1 MGLVEPVATVSP
13 PSPPAPPPPP
23 PPSENVPRKARGTRA
38 VPPGVGRAL
47 AVGALGVVALIVLYL
62 VLSGGGGADYH
73 LELKEAGQLVRGDQV
88 QVGGV
93 PVGSVT
99 DIALTPDYKARVTI
113 HVNRSLVPLHEGSAA
128 EIRVPSLTGVANR
141 YVALT
146 PGPNNRA
153 ALAAGT
159 TLKTDATR
167 EVVDLDRL
175 FNTLNPKTR
184 RGLQQVI
191 QGSAEQFAGA
201 GPELGK
207 ATEYFAPSF
216 AALDRFFS
224 ELTRDQSTFTSFL
237 VESGKALTTLA
248 ARKESI
254 TDLVEHGDQTFQ
266 AIGSQ
271 QTNLEQALRQLP
283 GTLRRGNKAFTE
295 VPSTLADLSRLI
307 RVQGPNNQAL
317 ATLLA
322 RLRPFTITA
331 TPAVGNFSRAIS
343 RPGANND
350 LTEAF
355 AALPALAREL
365 TTASPNGVRAL
376 REAVPSTSFFGPY
389 APELTGAARAFGQ
402 TTAYYD
408 ANGHYARISPVTPS
422 FKLGA
427 GNKLTPASAQQ
438 GLEGLQ
444 TGQLRRCPGAAT
456 QPSADGSAP
465 FTNNG
470 QLGCDPTETPK

>member
-1 MGLVEPVATVSP
+1 
-13 PSPPAPPPPP
+13 
-23 PPSENVPRKARGTRA
+23 

-47 AVGALGVVALIVLYL
+47 AVGALGIVVLLVAYL
-62 VLSGGGGADYH
+62 VFSGGGGADYH

-99 DIALTPDYKARVTI
+99 DIALTSDFKARVTI
-113 HVNRSLVPLHEGSAA
+113 HVDSSLAPLHAGTIA

-141 YVALT
+141 FVALT
-146 PGPNNRA
+146 PGPNNHP

-159 TLKTDATR
+159 TLPANDTR
-167 EVVDLDRL
+167 EVVDLDQL

-184 RGLQQVI
+184 TGLQQVI
-191 QGSAEQFAGA
+191 QGSAEQYAGA
-201 GPELGK
+201 GRALGK
-207 ATEYFAPSF
+207 STEYFAPSF
-216 AALDRFFS
+216 AATDRFFS
-224 ELTRDQSTFTSFL
+224 ELVRDQHTFTDFL
-237 VESGKALTTLA
+237 VESAKALTTLA
-248 ARKESI
+248 AHKESLS
-254 TDLVEHGDQTFQ
+254 DLVEHGNQTFQ

-271 QTNLEQALRQLP
+271 QSSLAQGLRLLPQVLNQGNRTFTQLP
-283 GTLRRGNKAFTE
+283 
-295 VPSTLADLSRLI
+295 PTLAALTRL
-307 RVQGPNNQAL
+307 VNAQQPNTKAL
-317 ATLLA
+317 TTLFA
-322 RLRPFTITA
+322 RLRPLVTTA
-331 TPAVGNFSRAIS
+331 TPVVGNFSQAIS
-343 RPGANND
+343 RPGTNND

-376 REAVPSTSFFGPY
+376 QESVPITSFFGPY
-389 APELTGAARAFGQ
+389 SPELQGAVRAFGQ

-422 FKLGA
+422 FTLGQ
-427 GNKLTPASAQQ
+427 NNNLTPASNPQQ
-438 GLEGLQ
+438 VLQALQ
-444 TGQLRRCPGAAT
+444 TGQLRRCPGAGT
-456 QPSADGSAP
+456 QPAADGSAP